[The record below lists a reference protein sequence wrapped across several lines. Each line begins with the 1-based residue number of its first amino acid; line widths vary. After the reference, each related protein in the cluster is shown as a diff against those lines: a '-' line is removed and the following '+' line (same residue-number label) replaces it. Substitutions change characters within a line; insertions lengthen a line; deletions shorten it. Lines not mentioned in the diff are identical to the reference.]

1 MCQKMTNKQKL
12 EALNKLL
19 DMAQKITVY
28 DSDNPDF
35 KNWKYLCVRT
45 LCSIYGEKSSEA
57 LQISSLRFYYN
68 PGIWVSGTD
77 YSREHLAC
85 FSRDFEQAKKLIE
98 ILKSDFESNVTEIEG
113 NAKEKQINKIFVSH
127 SSKDVKVVEEFVD
140 LLETIGLDSNQIFC
154 SSLPG
159 YGIPLGENF
168 IECLK
173 SELSDS
179 NTMVVFMLSENF
191 YKSPVCM
198 CEMGATWIQSK
209 EHIPVL
215 IPPFKFEEIAGTL
228 KLTQGFMINDSMKW
242 NEFKDKIHQTFG
254 LEDLSDSVW
263 ERKRDRTITRINEFV
278 TLGGNK

>member
-1 MCQKMTNKQKL
+1 MTNKQKL

-35 KNWKYLCVRT
+35 KNWKYLCART
-45 LCSIYGEKSSEA
+45 LKSIYGDKSSEA
-57 LQISSLRFYYN
+57 LEIENLKFYYN
-68 PGIWVSGTD
+68 PGIWVGGTD
-77 YSREHLAC
+77 YSREHLEC
-85 FSRDFEQAKKLIE
+85 FNRDFEQAKKLIE
-98 ILKSDFESNVTEIEG
+98 LLKSDFENDETEITDNG
-113 NAKEKQINKIFVSH
+113 DYNINKIFISH
-127 SSKDVKVVEEFVD
+127 SSKDVKIVEEFVD

-154 SSLPG
+154 SSLSG

-179 NTMVVFMLSENF
+179 NTMVIFMLSENF
-191 YKSPVCM
+191 YKSPVSM

-215 IPPFKFEEIAGTL
+215 IPPFKFEEIDGTI

-242 NEFKDKIHQTFG
+242 NEFKDKILQTFG
-254 LEDLSDSVW
+254 LEDLSNSVW
-263 ERKRDRTITRINEFV
+263 ERKRDRTISRINE
-278 TLGGNK
+278 LLEN

>member
-1 MCQKMTNKQKL
+1 MTNKQKL

-45 LCSIYGEKSSEA
+45 LKSIYGDKSSEA
-57 LQISSLRFYYN
+57 LEIENLKFYYN
-68 PGIWVSGTD
+68 PGIWVGGTD
-77 YSREHLAC
+77 YSREHLEC
-85 FSRDFEQAKKLIE
+85 FNRDFEQAKKLIE
-98 ILKSDFESNVTEIEG
+98 LLKSDFENNETEITDTEEY
-113 NAKEKQINKIFVSH
+113 NINKIFISH
-127 SSKDVKVVEEFVD
+127 SSKDIKVVEEFVD

-191 YKSPVCM
+191 YKSPVSM

-215 IPPFKFEEIAGTL
+215 IPPFSFEKIDGTI

-242 NEFKDKIHQTFG
+242 NEFKDKILQTFG

-263 ERKRDRTITRINEFV
+263 ERKRDRTISRINK
-278 TLGGNK
+278 LLQGN

>member
-1 MCQKMTNKQKL
+1 MTNKQKL

-19 DMAQKITVY
+19 FMAERLNNY
-28 DSDNPDF
+28 SSSDPDF
-35 KNWKYLCVRT
+35 KNWKFLCVRT
-45 LCSIYGEKSSEA
+45 LRSIYGENSAEA
-57 LQISSLRFYYN
+57 LQIENLKFFYN
-68 PGIWVSGTD
+68 PGIWVSGRD
-77 YSREHLAC
+77 YSNEHYRC
-85 FSRDFEQAKKLIE
+85 FMRDFEQSKKLLAL
-98 ILKSDFESNVTEIEG
+98 LKSDFESDDTEIADPPEE
-113 NAKEKQINKIFVSH
+113 NQINKVFISH

-154 SSLPG
+154 SSLSG

-173 SELSDS
+173 SELSDL
-179 NTMVVFMLSENF
+179 NTMVIFMLSENF
-191 YKSPVCM
+191 YKSPVSM

-215 IPPFKFEEIAGTL
+215 IPPFKFEDIAGTL

-242 NEFKDKIHQTFG
+242 NEFKDKILQTFG

-263 ERKRDRTITRINEFV
+263 ERKRDRKIARINEL
-278 TLGGNK
+278 LGI

>member
-1 MCQKMTNKQKL
+1 MA
-12 EALNKLL
+12 ERLNN
-19 DMAQKITVY
+19 Y
-28 DSDNPDF
+28 SSSDPDF
-35 KNWKYLCVRT
+35 KNWKFLCVRT
-45 LCSIYGEKSSEA
+45 LRSIYGENSAEA
-57 LQISSLRFYYN
+57 LQIENLKFFYN
-68 PGIWVSGTD
+68 PGIWVSGRD
-77 YSREHLAC
+77 YSNEHSRC
-85 FSRDFEQAKKLIE
+85 FMRDFEQSKKLLIL
-98 ILKSDFESNVTEIEG
+98 LKSDFESDDTEIADTPEE
-113 NAKEKQINKIFVSH
+113 NQINKIFISH

-154 SSLPG
+154 SSLSG

-168 IECLK
+168 IQCLK

-191 YKSPVCM
+191 YKSPVSM

-215 IPPFKFEEIAGTL
+215 IPPFKFEDIAGTL

-242 NEFKDKIHQTFG
+242 NEFKDKIIQTFG

-263 ERKRDRTITRINEFV
+263 ERKRDRTITRINE
-278 TLGGNK
+278 LLQGN

>member
-1 MCQKMTNKQKL
+1 MTNKQKL

-19 DMAQKITVY
+19 VMAEQLTNY
-28 DSDNPDF
+28 SSSDPDF
-35 KNWKYLCVRT
+35 KNWKFICVRT
-45 LCSIYGEKSSEA
+45 LRSIYGENSSEA
-57 LQISSLRFYYN
+57 LQIENLKFFYN
-68 PGIWVSGTD
+68 PRIWVSGRD
-77 YSREHLAC
+77 YSSEHYEC
-85 FSRDFEQAKKLIE
+85 FMRDFEQSKKLLAL
-98 ILKSDFESNVTEIEG
+98 LKSDFESDDTEIADTPEE
-113 NAKEKQINKIFVSH
+113 NQINKIFISH

-154 SSLPG
+154 SSLSG

-191 YKSPVCM
+191 YKSPVSM

-215 IPPFKFEEIAGTL
+215 IPPFKFEDIAGTL

-242 NEFKDKIHQTFG
+242 NEFKDNILQTFG

-263 ERKRDRTITRINEFV
+263 ERKRDRAIARINEFV

>member
-1 MCQKMTNKQKL
+1 MTNKQKL

-19 DMAQKITVY
+19 IMAEKLNNFSS
-28 DSDNPDF
+28 SDPDF
-35 KNWKYLCVRT
+35 KNWKFLCVRT
-45 LCSIYGEKSSEA
+45 LRSIYGENSAEA
-57 LQISSLRFYYN
+57 LQIENLKFFYN
-68 PGIWVSGTD
+68 PGIWVSGRD
-77 YSREHLAC
+77 YSSEHYRC
-85 FSRDFEQAKKLIE
+85 FMRDFEQSKKLLAL
-98 ILKSDFESNVTEIEG
+98 LKSDFESDDTELSDSSEE
-113 NAKEKQINKIFVSH
+113 NQINKIFISH

-140 LLETIGLDSNQIFC
+140 LLEPIGLDSNQIFC

-173 SELSDS
+173 SELSGS

-242 NEFKDKIHQTFG
+242 NEFKDKILQTFG

-263 ERKRDRTITRINEFV
+263 ERKRDRTITRINDLI
-278 TLGGNK
+278 TGNFIK

>member
-1 MCQKMTNKQKL
+1 MTNKQKL

-19 DMAQKITVY
+19 VMAEQLTNY
-28 DSDNPDF
+28 SSSDPDF
-35 KNWKYLCVRT
+35 KNWKFICVRT
-45 LCSIYGEKSSEA
+45 LRSIYGENSSEA
-57 LQISSLRFYYN
+57 LQIENLKFFYN
-68 PGIWVSGTD
+68 PGIWVSGRD
-77 YSREHLAC
+77 YSNEHSRC
-85 FSRDFEQAKKLIE
+85 FMRDFEQSKKLLIF
-98 ILKSDFESNVTEIEG
+98 LKSDFESDDTEIADTPEE
-113 NAKEKQINKIFVSH
+113 NQINKIFISH

-154 SSLPG
+154 SSLSG

-191 YKSPVCM
+191 YKSPVSM

-215 IPPFKFEEIAGTL
+215 IPPFKFEEIDGTI

-242 NEFKDKIHQTFG
+242 NEFKDKILQTFG

-263 ERKRDRTITRINEFV
+263 ERKRDRTITRINE
-278 TLGGNK
+278 LLQGN

>member
-1 MCQKMTNKQKL
+1 MTNKQKL

-19 DMAQKITVY
+19 FMAERLNNY
-28 DSDNPDF
+28 SSSDPDF
-35 KNWKYLCVRT
+35 KNWKFLCVRT
-45 LCSIYGEKSSEA
+45 LRSIYGENSAEA
-57 LQISSLRFYYN
+57 LQIENLKFFYN
-68 PGIWVSGTD
+68 PGIWVSGRD
-77 YSREHLAC
+77 YSNEHSRC
-85 FSRDFEQAKKLIE
+85 FMRDFEQSKKLLIL
-98 ILKSDFESNVTEIEG
+98 LKSDFESDDTEIADTPEE
-113 NAKEKQINKIFVSH
+113 NQINKIFISH

-154 SSLPG
+154 SSLSG

-191 YKSPVCM
+191 YKSPVSM

-215 IPPFKFEEIAGTL
+215 IPPFKFEDIAGTL

-242 NEFKDKIHQTFG
+242 NEFKDKIIQTFG

-263 ERKRDRTITRINEFV
+263 ERKRDRTITRINE
-278 TLGGNK
+278 LLQGN

>member
-1 MCQKMTNKQKL
+1 MHKQNKL
-12 EALNKLL
+12 IELNKLL
-19 DMAQKITVY
+19 DMTQKITVY

-45 LCSIYGEKSSEA
+45 LRSIYGDNSSEA
-57 LQISSLRFYYN
+57 LQIENLKFFYN
-68 PGIWVSGTD
+68 PGIWVSGRD
-77 YSREHLAC
+77 YSNEHYRC
-85 FSRDFEQAKKLIE
+85 FIRDFEQSKKLLAL
-98 ILKSDFESNVTEIEG
+98 LKSDFESDGTEIADTPEE
-113 NAKEKQINKIFVSH
+113 NQINKVFISH

-154 SSLPG
+154 SSLSG

-173 SELSDS
+173 SELSDL
-179 NTMVVFMLSENF
+179 NTMVIFMLSENF
-191 YKSPVCM
+191 YKSPVSM

-215 IPPFKFEEIAGTL
+215 IPPFKFEDIAGTL

-242 NEFKDKIHQTFG
+242 NEFKDKILQTFG

-278 TLGGNK
+278 TLGGKK

>member
-1 MCQKMTNKQKL
+1 MTNKQKL

-68 PGIWVSGTD
+68 PGIWVSGRD
-77 YSREHLAC
+77 YSSEHYRC
-85 FSRDFEQAKKLIE
+85 FMRDFEQSKKLLAL
-98 ILKSDFESNVTEIEG
+98 LKSDFESDDSELSDSSEEN
-113 NAKEKQINKIFVSH
+113 QINKIFVSH

-154 SSLPG
+154 SSLSG

-215 IPPFKFEEIAGTL
+215 IPPFKFEDIAGTL
-228 KLTQGFMINDSMKW
+228 KLTQGFIINDSMKW
-242 NEFKDKIHQTFG
+242 NEFKDKILQIFG

-263 ERKRDRTITRINEFV
+263 ERKRDRKIARINDLI
-278 TLGGNK
+278 TGNFIK

>member
-1 MCQKMTNKQKL
+1 MTNKQKTD
-12 EALNKLL
+12 ALDKLIR
-19 DMAQKITVY
+19 MSQTIKEHN
-28 DSDNPDF
+28 SDNPDF

-45 LCSIYGEKSSEA
+45 LISIYGEKSSEA
-57 LQISSLRFYYN
+57 MQIANMKFYYN
-68 PGIWVSGTD
+68 PRLWVSGRN
-77 YSREHLAC
+77 YSQEHLEC
-85 FSRDFEQAKKLIE
+85 FNRDFEQAIKLLE
-98 ILKSDFESNVTEIEG
+98 LLKSDFEGSSADDKVDDSE
-113 NAKEKQINKIFVSH
+113 QSMNKIFISH
-127 SSKDVKVVEEFVD
+127 SSKDIRFVEEFVD

-154 SSLPG
+154 TSLPG

-173 SELSDS
+173 SELSDL

-191 YKSPVCM
+191 YKSPVSM

-215 IPPFKFEEIAGTL
+215 IPSFKFEDIAGTL

>member
-1 MCQKMTNKQKL
+1 MTNKQKL
-12 EALNKLL
+12 DALNKII
-19 DMAQKITVY
+19 DMTKTITVH

-35 KNWKYLCVRT
+35 KNWKYLCIRT
-45 LCSIYGEKSSEA
+45 LISIYGEKSSEA
-57 LQISSLRFYYN
+57 MQIANMKFYYN
-68 PGIWVSGTD
+68 PGIMVGGRD
-77 YSREHLAC
+77 YSQEHMAC
-85 FSRDFEQAKKLIE
+85 FNRDFEQTVKLIE
-98 ILKSDFESNVTEIEG
+98 LLKSDFECNSAEEVYETE
-113 NAKEKQINKIFVSH
+113 QSINKIFISH

-154 SSLPG
+154 SSLSG

-168 IECLK
+168 IEKLK
-173 SELSDS
+173 TELSLS
-179 NTMVVFMLSENF
+179 GSMVIFMLSENF

-215 IPPFKFEEIAGTL
+215 IPPFKFEEIDGTL

-242 NEFKDKIHQTFG
+242 NEFKDKILQTFG

-263 ERKRDRTITRINEFV
+263 ERKRDRTIGRID
-278 TLGGNK
+278 TLIQIN